1 MPAVYLTSLAT
12 PQPGL
17 SLPVAVAIDCF
28 PCVVGRHPDC
38 DRRLDDRSVS
48 RRQCAFSLR
57 EGRVWLEDLGSL
69 NGTALNGRPLDSA
82 TPLAQDDR
90 LELGHL
96 HFAVQLAEGPM
107 DEPVDLGAAARGS
120 DDPTHRKLA

>member
-1 MPAVYLTSLAT
+1 MPAVYLTSLASLE
-12 PQPGL
+12 PGL
-17 SLPVAVAIDCF
+17 GLPVAVAIDRF

-48 RRQCAFSLR
+48 RRHCAFSLR
-57 EGRVWLEDLGSL
+57 EGRVWVEDLGSL
-69 NGTALNGRPLDSA
+69 NGTALNGKPLEGA

-96 HFAVQLAEGPM
+96 LFAIRLAEGPT
-107 DEPVDLGAAARGS
+107 DEAVDLGGSPRGS

>member
-1 MPAVYLTSLAT
+1 MPAVYLTCLAT
-12 PQPGL
+12 PPPGL
-17 SLPVAVAIDCF
+17 SLPVAVAIDRF

-48 RRQCAFSLR
+48 RRHCAFSVR
-57 EGRVWLEDLGSL
+57 DGRVWVKDLGSL
-69 NGTALNGRPLDSA
+69 NGTALNGKPLEGA

-96 HFAVQLAEGPM
+96 CFVVRLAEGPT
-107 DEPVDLGAAARGS
+107 DEAVQPGAAAQGS
-120 DDPTHRKLA
+120 DDATVRKLA